1 MINTI
6 KISELYALQ
15 ASTGSLAEFST
26 VLGVPYILVELDALG
41 RSFEHDTLSQPAC
54 PVIALVEGAQQVPP
68 IVDVVV
74 RTDAELQLITEA
86 IKESPVAAATLVQL
100 LRHNERASIRD
111 GLFAESLAYSC
122 LQHGARFL
130 AWLEQ
135 RKAPAARNEQPAAR
149 NEQPAAKNKQSEQ
162 DLALLQRDKNQL
174 SITLNRAHK
183 RNAYSAGLRDALH
196 EALTLVQL
204 DKSIMQVV
212 VNGAGVC
219 FSAGGDLNEFG
230 HADDAAL
237 AHVSRMTR
245 SNALLLHNLR
255 HRVEFSLHGACIGA
269 GIEMPAFSN
278 RVVAHKDSFFQL
290 PEVAMGLIP
299 GAGGTVSIV
308 GRIGRL
314 KTAYMAIS
322 NGAVDAET
330 ALEWG
335 LIDAIL

>member
-1 MINTI
+1 MLNTI
-6 KISELYALQ
+6 KISALYALQ
-15 ASTGSLAEFST
+15 ASTGSLAEFSV
-26 VLGVPYILVELDALG
+26 VLGVPYILVELDERH
-41 RSFEHDTLSQPAC
+41 RSLENDTLSQPAC

-100 LRHNERASIRD
+100 LRHNERSSVRD

-122 LQHGARFL
+122 LQHGAQFL
-130 AWLEQ
+130 AWLAR
-135 RKAPAARNEQPAAR
+135 RKAPAARDKQPAA
-149 NEQPAAKNKQSEQ
+149 ESKQPER
-162 DLALLQRDKNQL
+162 DLVLLQRDKSQM

-196 EALTLVQL
+196 EALMLVQL
-204 DKSIMQVV
+204 DESIMQVV

-237 AHVSRMTR
+237 AHISRMTS

-278 RVVAHKDSFFQL
+278 RVIAHQDSFFQL

-322 NGAVDAET
+322 NAAIDAET